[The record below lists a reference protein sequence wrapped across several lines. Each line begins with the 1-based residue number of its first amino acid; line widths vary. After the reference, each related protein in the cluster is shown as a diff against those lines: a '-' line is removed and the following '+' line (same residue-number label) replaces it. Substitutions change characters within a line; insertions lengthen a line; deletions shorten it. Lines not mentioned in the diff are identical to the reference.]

1 LLDEAEYSKVRTSR
15 NVSAPRLHKRSQ
27 EVVYDTI
34 ENEGAIDA
42 YSTAVK
48 IQDNPAYR
56 ATGTQPSNNSVYF

>member
-1 LLDEAEYSKVRTSR
+1 MREPSKK
-15 NVSAPRLHKRSQ
+15 VSATRLHRKS
-27 EVVYDTI
+27 EEAVYDTI